1 VKYGEVGDWV
11 LELEAVLAD
20 GSVVRSG
27 SRAVKTSSGY
37 DLKSLLVGSEGTLAV
52 VTEATLSLQGRPQ
65 QIRGGRAVFPTLDDA
80 AEAVFDAV
88 RSGVDVAKIELID
101 ELSAT
106 MANDY
111 IGSDLPDAPMTFLE
125 FHANHGVEEEIEFCR
140 SVFEEHGVERFE
152 MADEEEMEGLWAARR
167 ELAFATRAWDPD
179 RQPLHP
185 GDITVPIS
193 EYPDI
198 IRYAKRLEAE
208 YDLPVPCFGHAGD
221 GNLHY
226 TVLVVDDPAERER
239 GEELYRDI
247 VERAIEVG
255 GTCTGE
261 HGIGMGKREYMDLEH
276 GAASVEAMRRVK
288 RAFDPNDTLNPGKLF
303 PETAEGR
310 RVRAEADD
318 D

>member
-1 VKYGEVGDWV
+1 
-11 LELEAVLAD
+11 
-20 GSVVRSG
+20 
-27 SRAVKTSSGY
+27 
-37 DLKSLLVGSEGTLAV
+37 
-52 VTEATLSLQGRPQ
+52 
-65 QIRGGRAVFPTLDDA
+65 
-80 AEAVFDAV
+80 V

-125 FHANHGVEEEIEFCR
+125 FHANHGVEEEIAFCR

-226 TVLVVDDPAERER
+226 TVLVADDPAERER

-303 PETAEGR
+303 PETAEGG